1 MSLEG
6 DKIFH
11 SEKFNFFKAWYA
23 RKLMSKIRK
32 NTTISGGALIFY

>member
-6 DKIFH
+6 GKIFNP
-11 SEKFNFFKAWYA
+11 EKLDLFLKVWFA

-32 NTTISGGALIFY
+32 NTTISGFSFIK